1 MNVKLILKNKIK
13 VIKTNNYKNNWNKKL
28 ELILK

>member
-1 MNVKLILKNKIK
+1 MNAKLILKNKIK
-13 VIKTNNYKNNWNKKL
+13 VITTNNLKNNWNKKL